1 MKRKKIVLFTIFAM
15 LSILTACSFSLKEDS
30 SYVPQTAQLPSGDNI
45 DWNDLP
51 ESWTGNGE
59 KATNYYSGN
68 YYEAI
73 ADQYPYTE
81 EYSQSVDENGI
92 ECYISKGYIDGLKNL
107 ALQNEINNQLQVAYD
122 DLAADTSFFDEKLTD
137 EIKKG
142 DSFSAS
148 YSISPSF
155 TITGNVL
162 SLSVMRYNTIYS
174 YDNDTGPIFFGNSE
188 IMKQF
193 NYDMETG
200 KELALSDIFVKGTDL
215 NALLNPMISEEL
227 SKTSDGA
234 DWEYAPSEGIMRPF
248 RGLPKNYPYFTL
260 GEDSL
265 IIYFTDGNPYITSSS
280 VVRFPIEAISNF
292 LAQPVSKSSDSLG
305 GETTFRM
312 CYRTTNL
319 LQTDYS
325 LKNINA
331 FGREDFSL
339 QPYILKNN
347 YDDPI
352 ISKIN
357 TSLMDEYHE
366 ITNSDYPASL
376 PDSSDENIYRYA
388 YSYLETNKPFV
399 HLGVTVAIGDIS
411 EMIHRYFDAETG
423 EPISLDE
430 LIINEEETKQY
441 LSENGINIG
450 DFSTFYNFYTYL
462 PGEIYVGESNGPCV
476 NFVPLSAD
484 IFNLERF
491 E

>member
-1 MKRKKIVLFTIFAM
+1 MKRKKIVLFTIIAM
-15 LSILTACSFSLKEDS
+15 TGILTACSFSLKDDS
-30 SYVPQTAQLPSGDNI
+30 FYIPQAASLPSDDNI

-59 KATNYYSGN
+59 KVTDYYSGN
-68 YYEAI
+68 YYEAV
-73 ADQYPYTE
+73 ADKYPYTE

-92 ECYISKGYIDGLKNL
+92 ECYISKDYMDGLKNL
-107 ALQNEINNQLQVAYD
+107 ALQNEINNRLQVAYD
-122 DLAADTSFFDEKLTD
+122 DLTADTSFFNQKLTD
-137 EIKKG
+137 EIKQG
-142 DSFSAS
+142 DIYNAS
-148 YSISPSF
+148 SSISPSF

-162 SLSVMRYNTIYS
+162 SFSVMRYNTIYS

-200 KELALSDIFVKGTDL
+200 KELALSDIFINGTDL
-215 NALLNPMISEEL
+215 NALLNPMISDEL
-227 SKTSDGA
+227 SATPDGA

-265 IIYFTDGNPYITSSS
+265 IIYFTDGNPYITSSAA
-280 VVRFPIEAISNF
+280 VRIPIEAISNF
-292 LAQPVSKSSDSLG
+292 LAQPVSKSSDSIM

-319 LQTDYS
+319 LEVDYS
-325 LKNINA
+325 LKNIKA
-331 FGREDFSL
+331 FGREDFSF
-339 QPYILKNN
+339 QPYLLKNN
-347 YDDPI
+347 FDDPV

-357 TSLMDEYHE
+357 NSLLDEYNE
-366 ITNSDYPASL
+366 IANSECPISL
-376 PDSSDENIYRYA
+376 PDSSDESINRYA

-399 HLGVTVAIGDIS
+399 HLGVTIAIGDIS
-411 EMIHRYFDAETG
+411 ESIHRYFDSKTG
-423 EPISLDE
+423 EPISLDQI
-430 LIINEEETKQY
+430 IINKEEAKQY

-450 DFSTFYNFYTYL
+450 DLSTFYNFYTYL
-462 PGEIYVGESNGPCV
+462 PGELYVGESNDLCV
-476 NFVPLSAD
+476 NYVPLSAD

-491 E
+491 K